1 MCSAW
6 DLSFLLRLLA
16 QAEEQTRQLEA
27 NLVDASAADHC
38 RSLVQQ
44 ISSALKEAVSVAR
57 LMDSEGPQ
65 QPAWHGNAAVDLP
78 RWNSEGPWS
87 ENSETVLKEQ
97 ERREMCKK
105 RKTLP
110 KWTIQ
115 VQVSGSQAGG
125 VPEDGYSWRTYGQ
138 KEILG
143 TRHRRGYYRCTRSNS
158 VGCLA
163 TKQVQRSDRDPCI
176 FHVTYR
182 GEHTCLDNLQARLH
196 NEAPTILEARHHLQ
210 DQQLPLCPKTS
221 FMEMQDHNLVSSFS
235 FPSTPLSS
243 FEPKNQIFSY
253 TNPMEN
259 DHSSSFSFPF
269 MSPPTSESNYFAVSP
284 CQTSSYGGGTADAAF
299 KPPHVEFDP
308 IFSIDTSKFF

>member
-16 QAEEQTRQLEA
+16 HAEEQTRQLEA
-27 NLVDASAADHC
+27 NLGDASAADHC

-44 ISSALKEAVSVAR
+44 ISSDLKEAVSVAR
-57 LMDSEGPQ
+57 LMDFEGPQ
-65 QPAWHGNAAVDLP
+65 QPAWQGNAAVDLP
-78 RWNSEGPWS
+78 RWSSEGLWS

-97 ERREMCKK
+97 ERREM
-105 RKTLP
+105 KTLP

-125 VPEDGYSWRTYGQ
+125 VPEDGYSWRKYGQ

-163 TKQVQRSDRDPCI
+163 TKQVQRSDRDPCV

-196 NEAPTILEARHHLQ
+196 DEAPTILEARHHLQ
-210 DQQLPLCPKTS
+210 DQH
-221 FMEMQDHNLVSSFS
+221 FSS
-235 FPSTPLSS
+235 
-243 FEPKNQIFSY
+243 
-253 TNPMEN
+253 
-259 DHSSSFSFPF
+259 PF

-284 CQTSSYGGGTADAAF
+284 CQRSSYGGGTADAAF
-299 KPPHVEFDP
+299 KPPPHVEAPTLSLRGRPNTLTTGGRERRPAPRGDFCYKNHKLQVKQLRKHGARGGGP
-308 IFSIDTSKFF
+308 RNRTVPYAVI